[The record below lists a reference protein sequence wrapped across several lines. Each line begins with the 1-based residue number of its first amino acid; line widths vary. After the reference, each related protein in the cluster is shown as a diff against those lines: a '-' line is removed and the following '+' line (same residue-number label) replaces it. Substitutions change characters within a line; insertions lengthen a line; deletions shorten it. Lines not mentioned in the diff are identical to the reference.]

1 MDNKQYLVTG
11 KGKLGSLLIGRPNF
25 HFLDCDITDIES
37 IDHAQYELMDSMN
50 INFIDVVVNLAAISS
65 VDECERDYDKAI
77 KVNTH
82 GLANLH
88 KVFGERVL
96 NISSDQVFSG
106 NSLILPNEKT
116 KPSPINNYG
125 YTKLG
130 AETVSQAFGG
140 KTLRLSRT
148 VSIEDNDIHS
158 PIMKLSN
165 ELEAGVPTFFARN
178 YMCRDFAV
186 DAIEY
191 MVRNWDDMPQIVNYG
206 GLDHVTMFGFM
217 KMLVM
222 ELGLDH
228 TLLQKNNQYNKSM
241 TPRPRNGGFKV
252 GLAKELGFPM
262 YNLSDTVERL
272 KRDFNDG

>member
-1 MDNKQYLVTG
+1 MNMKYGIVG
-11 KGKLGSLLIGRPNF
+11 YKGKLGSILLDRADFVPI
-25 HFLDCDITDIES
+25 DVDITNQDS
-37 IDHAQYELMDSMN
+37 VSQWFIDNIGSMGQE
-50 INFIDVVVNLAAISS
+50 FDVVVNLAAISS

-88 KVFGERVL
+88 KVFGKRVL

-148 VSIEDNDIHS
+148 VSIQDFDVYHI
-158 PIMKLSN
+158 LSALMSN
-165 ELEAGVPTFFARN
+165 VTINAPTFFTRN
-178 YMCRDFAV
+178 YMYRDFAV
-186 DAIEY
+186 DGIEY
-191 MVRNWDDMPQIVNYG
+191 MVRNWDSMPQIVNYG

-228 TLLQKNNQYNKSM
+228 TLLQKNNKYDNSL

-262 YNLSDTVERL
+262 YSSVDTVMKL
-272 KRDFNDG
+272 KDEFHG